1 LQSLSPWG
9 ARRQLGRNATW
20 ESSFSGGNRLA
31 RHLLSVVLMETIDL
45 ERLSLAELEQLLDQM
60 TKKSLRTHVQQW
72 LKPSPKKESP

>member
-1 LQSLSPWG
+1 
-9 ARRQLGRNATW
+9 
-20 ESSFSGGNRLA
+20 LA